1 MPNYT
6 CSILFHSVSQ
16 LFTSSVTPD
25 INEAIHLEQSH
36 TINKLNV
43 QVLTVK
49 SVLTV
54 QMYKVCNC
62 CELSVRN
69 LAVGKNGPCFLS
81 KNETWQPSIFPLL
94 ITLF

>member
-54 QMYKVCNC
+54 
-62 CELSVRN
+62 
-69 LAVGKNGPCFLS
+69 
-81 KNETWQPSIFPLL
+81 
-94 ITLF
+94 